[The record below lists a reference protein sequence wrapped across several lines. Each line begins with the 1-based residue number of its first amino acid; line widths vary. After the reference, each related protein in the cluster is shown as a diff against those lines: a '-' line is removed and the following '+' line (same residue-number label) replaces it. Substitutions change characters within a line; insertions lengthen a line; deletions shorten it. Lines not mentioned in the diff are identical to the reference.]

1 MTKKITYLL
10 LTIIAISCSSSKEID
25 ARWAMNRG
33 AGKMLKDKTVI
44 YNIFVDTKTTHYWTG
59 FDIKST
65 KDSLNKCVKWLTS
78 QADENGQDLELELMY
93 YGTTSKPTFRK
104 NIPYDHIYEAFADG
118 EYAKESKLNKWVNGI
133 LKKVNKSIILPNGEK
148 LPRKPKITAG
158 EAIVKKIK
166 KLRQAENVTINIMVN
181 NYFVSDVSAIFN
193 SMTDEDTEF
202 IISSG
207 KDPYSL
213 STLILSAFGAQSLA
227 DGAYNKYKVKDIQ
240 LAQNDFPNDIM
251 VKYFPNI
258 DNAEISE
265 YTAYLIGWK
274 ETIRAKYVDLFKIEP
289 KKKLLDDSYK

>member
-1 MTKKITYLL
+1 MRKILPYLIV
-10 LTIIAISCSSSKEID
+10 TIIAISCSSSKEID

-33 AGKMLKDKTVI
+33 AGKTLKGKTVI

-65 KDSLNKCVKWLTS
+65 KDSLNKTIEWLGN
-78 QADENGQDLELELMY
+78 QAEVNGQDLDLELMY
-93 YGTTSKPTFRK
+93 YGTTAKPTFRK
-104 NIPYDHIYEAFADG
+104 NIPYDHIYKAFSDG

-148 LPRKPKITAG
+148 LPRKPKITAA

-193 SMTDEDTEF
+193 AMTDEDTEF

-213 STLILSAFGAQSLA
+213 STLILSAFGAQALS
-227 DGAYNKYKVKDIQ
+227 DGAYNKYKIKNIQ
-240 LAQNDFPNDIM
+240 LAQTNFPNDIM
-251 VKYFPNI
+251 VKYFTNI
-258 DNAEISE
+258 DNAEINE

-274 ETIRAKYVDLFKIEP
+274 ETINTKYVDLFKIEP